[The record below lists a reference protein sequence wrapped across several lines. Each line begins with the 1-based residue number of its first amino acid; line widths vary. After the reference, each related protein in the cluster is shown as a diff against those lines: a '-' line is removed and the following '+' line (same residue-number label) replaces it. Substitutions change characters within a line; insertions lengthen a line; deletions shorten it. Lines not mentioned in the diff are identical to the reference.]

1 MGLSLCRVCN
11 EQVYDERADLELTEY
26 TTIDRA
32 KYKDLLNRCSGF
44 SAQMPNR
51 GLFHGTHAVVGAACN
66 LHRHCKDADDAEA
79 EVQAIQSLLHEHRSK
94 LQRIFKFYR

>member
-1 MGLSLCRVCN
+1 MVCCEVVGGEAEGLSLCRACN

-44 SAQMPNR
+44 SAQLLNHAHLPWHSRR
-51 GLFHGTHAVVGAACN
+51 GWRCMQFT
-66 LHRHCKDADDAEA
+66 
-79 EVQAIQSLLHEHRSK
+79 QA
-94 LQRIFKFYR
+94 LQGCR